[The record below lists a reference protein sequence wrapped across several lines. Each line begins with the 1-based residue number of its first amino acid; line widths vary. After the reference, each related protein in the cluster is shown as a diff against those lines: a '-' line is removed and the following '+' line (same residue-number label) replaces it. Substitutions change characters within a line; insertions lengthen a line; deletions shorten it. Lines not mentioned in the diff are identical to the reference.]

1 MKLNLSFYKE
11 LINIESDN
19 IKRDS
24 NKRSLT
30 TKKTSLT
37 IVSIWPTKFKLQKF
51 MFLIQ
56 KF

>member
-37 IVSIWPTKFKLQKF
+37 IVSI
-51 MFLIQ
+51 
-56 KF
+56 